1 MRDLTDAEAAGT
13 HRNRI
18 HRTAQRNSRA
28 AWAMNTCTG
37 INRLM
42 TGRAIS
48 T

>member
-1 MRDLTDAEAAGT
+1 MRDPTDAEAADT
-13 HRNRI
+13 HRNLI
-18 HRTAQRNSRA
+18 HRTAERNSRA
-28 AWAMNTCTG
+28 SWAMNTCTG